1 MTAHSRKIF
10 QRLIMLALII
20 AIASPLAACG
30 RKASPESPEGSGYP
44 GTYPSKKKPL
54 K

>member
-1 MTAHSRKIF
+1 MTAHSIKML

-30 RKASPESPEGSGYP
+30 RKASPKHPEGSEYP
-44 GTYPSKKKPL
+44 GVYPNQKKPL
-54 K
+54 E